1 MYAMFLLAYYSYI
14 NATSVSA
21 LYSYRYA
28 AFFCGVQ
35 DEKTRKQGGSVLK
48 VHDDDADAVFSPAHP
63 KKQKKISRE
72 CESLEIK

>member
-1 MYAMFLLAYYSYI
+1 MGYRYS
-14 NATSVSA
+14 TSISV

-28 AFFCGVQ
+28 VFFCGVQ
-35 DEKTRKQGGSVLK
+35 EEKTRKQGGSVLK
-48 VHDDDADAVFSPAHP
+48 VHDDDADTVFSPAHP